1 MAGKRKEKKLSDCME
16 TLLKLSVTDEDGAAF
31 LDSIGVQEKDRDN
44 RMLVMARLLEKAI
57 HGDTSAIREVRSVMT
72 ETENTDR
79 GLLAEILEAVK
90 NVV

>member
-1 MAGKRKEKKLSDCME
+1 MAGKRKEKKLSDCMKK
-16 TLLKLSVTDEDGAAF
+16 LLQLSVTDEDGAAF
-31 LDSIGVQEKDRDN
+31 LAKFGVNKADCDN

-57 HGDTSAIREVRSVMT
+57 HGDTSAIREVRSVMS

-79 GLLAEILEAVK
+79 GILAEILEAVK

>member
-1 MAGKRKEKKLSDCME
+1 MAGNKKEKKLSDCME
-16 TLLKLSVTDEDGAAF
+16 KLLRLKVTDEAGASF
-31 LDSIGVQEKDRDN
+31 LEEIGVSKQERDN

-57 HGDTSAIREVRSVMT
+57 HGDTSAIREVRSVMS

-79 GLLAEILEAVK
+79 GLLAEIIEAVK

>member
-1 MAGKRKEKKLSDCME
+1 MAGNKKEKKLSGCME
-16 TLLKLSVTDEDGAAF
+16 KLLQLKVTDEDGASFLEAF
-31 LDSIGVQEKDRDN
+31 GVSKADRDN

-57 HGDTSAIREVRSVMT
+57 HGDTSAIREVRSVMS

>member
-1 MAGKRKEKKLSDCME
+1 MAGNRKEKKLSDCME
-16 TLLKLSVTDEDGAAF
+16 KLLQLKVTDENGAAF
-31 LDSIGVQEKDRDN
+31 LEEFGVKRADCDN

-57 HGDTSAIREVRSVMT
+57 HGDTSAIREVRSVMS

-79 GLLAEILEAVK
+79 GLLAEIVEAVK